1 MITNRSSITFPHPS
15 TANPDG
21 LLAYGGNLEVD
32 TLLSAYSQGI
42 FPWYGD
48 DSPIL
53 WWSPDPRLVLYPDE
67 LKISKSLM
75 QKIKKKTF
83 EIRLDENF
91 EMVIRQCAA
100 IDRKGQNGTWITD
113 DMQQAYINLHKAG
126 YAHSVETYYNDTL
139 VGGLY
144 GVSIG
149 GVFFGES
156 MFYLETDASKV
167 ALYYLVKLLKKCH
180 YRIIDAQQSTKHLKS
195 LGAREISRNEF
206 LNIIREA
213 ITQKGIEGKWKNLLI
228 SDNP

>member
-1 MITNRSSITFPHPS
+1 MFLNFRFPHPS

-113 DMQQAYINLHKAG
+113 EMQQAYINLHKAG